1 MRRLRAS
8 LRYNKKM
15 KGGTIGAA
23 SYHAQKNR
31 TGKSV
36 TLVACAAAF
45 AVRFAA
51 PLARAACVTV
61 GVRRISM

>member
-1 MRRLRAS
+1 
-8 LRYNKKM
+8 M